1 VPIERLLRRFPE
13 TLGPE
18 ASCTEAAERMRDANV
33 GAIVVAEG
41 GRPLG
46 VVTDRD
52 IAVRV
57 VAEGLSADATAL
69 RDVMSGHP
77 IYLSSERPL
86 DQLVA
91 AMRDLGVR
99 RIPVVDADGKLAGVV
114 SMDDLIVL
122 LAEQLG
128 SLAEAIRREIAPPR
142 S

>member
-1 VPIERLLRRFPE
+1 VSIERLLRRPAE

-18 ASCTEAAERMRDANV
+18 ASCSEAAERMRDANV
-33 GAIVVAEG
+33 GAIVVSDG

-57 VAEGLSADATAL
+57 VAEGLAPESTSL
-69 RDVMSGHP
+69 RDVMSGQP
-77 IYLSSERPL
+77 VFLSGERPL

-91 AMRDLGVR
+91 AMRDLAIR
-99 RIPVVDADGKLAGVV
+99 RVPVVDADGKLAGVV

-142 S
+142 R

>member
-1 VPIERLLRRFPE
+1 
-13 TLGPE
+13 
-18 ASCTEAAERMRDANV
+18 MRDANV
-33 GAIVVAEG
+33 GAIVVSDG

-57 VAEGLSADATAL
+57 VAEGLAPESTSL
-69 RDVMSGHP
+69 RDVMSGQP
-77 IYLSSERPL
+77 VFLSGERPL

-91 AMRDLGVR
+91 AMRDLAIR
-99 RIPVVDADGKLAGVV
+99 RVPVVDADGKLAGVV

-142 S
+142 R

>member
-1 VPIERLLRRFPE
+1 V
-13 TLGPE
+13 TLAPD

-33 GAIVVAEG
+33 GAIVVADG

-57 VAEGLSADATAL
+57 VAEGLAPENTSL
-69 RDVMSGHP
+69 REVMSGQP
-77 IYLSSERPL
+77 VYLSGERTL
-86 DQLVA
+86 DQVIA

-99 RIPVVDADGKLAGVV
+99 RVPVVDADGKLSGVV
-114 SMDDLIVL
+114 SMDDLLVL

-128 SLAEAIRREIAPPR
+128 SLAETVRREIAPR
-142 S
+142 G